1 MVASLTLHVSLPCSG
16 ASQLQGILSR
26 GRAALREQGI
36 WYPGEGYL
44 PRDGLNQQAI
54 GDARDQAVRHAE
66 TTRAEIAG
74 HPGHVIVSADS
85 LAHLDA
91 TGVEE
96 VLALLGARPDTVRV
110 VITALDLG
118 RLLPALWTNTV
129 ENGFTTHFEPFLMAA
144 VDRRRDDGEP
154 WRTALD
160 LPALVSRW
168 QAAVGADRV
177 TLVPVPPETTGPGL
191 LWTRFAEA
199 AGLEP
204 RPPAPLPFGRAT
216 DDGTRLSAGQAQML
230 RALNS
235 VMLGLPSPTQ
245 RELRERVLA
254 AWGAS
259 GASGTSG
266 ESSGPRLVLPDSFRG
281 RSGSGPP
288 RTSPGFGRS
297 TPACAAGSPISTRS
311 SAPRPARW
319 PNRSA
324 TPSPATSW
332 PFSPPSA
339 ARRPPSTPGS
349 PGPGPVP
356 PNKRPGRGGRPADRE
371 EPDPWRISKVVE

>member
-36 WYPGEGYL
+36 WYPGEGCL

-129 ENGFTTHFEPFLMAA
+129 ENGFTTHFEPYLMAA

-281 RSGSGPP
+281 TVREWAAEDITRLRAIHARLCGRITDLDPVFGPSTGPVAEPVRDTLARDVLALLTPVGGEAATLDARVP
-288 RTSPGFGRS
+288 RAR
-297 TPACAAGSPISTRS
+297 A
-311 SAPRPARW
+311 RPAEQASRSRW
-319 PNRSA
+319 
-324 TPSPATSW
+324 
-332 PFSPPSA
+332 
-339 ARRPPSTPGS
+339 
-349 PGPGPVP
+349 
-356 PNKRPGRGGRPADRE
+356 
-371 EPDPWRISKVVE
+371 